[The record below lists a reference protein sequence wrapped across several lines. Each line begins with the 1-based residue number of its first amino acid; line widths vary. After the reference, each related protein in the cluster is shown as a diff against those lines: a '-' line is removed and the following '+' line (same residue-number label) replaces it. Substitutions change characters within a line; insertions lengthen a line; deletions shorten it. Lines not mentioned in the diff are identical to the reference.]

1 MMSVHAENDFDRD
14 ENNGREKVCWRHKIR
29 YSADGALALGTVK
42 QPPHSR
48 AIIIFR
54 YHGYHAS
61 ILTLLTYKYT
71 LVYLIGPLHVTTN
84 ANASKHALSKS
95 LSEADTLEI
104 LFQGS
109 FYSAQAFMEVYFGC
123 PNNCRSI
130 EGRCDNFSHLLYACV
145 IVVRAIELSQLKA
158 FRHDKSCIQFTIMF
172 LASEFSTPLLLNN
185 VTQKNPPFHS
195 IVGPLLVMFS

>member
-1 MMSVHAENDFDRD
+1 MCPQELQL
-14 ENNGREKVCWRHKIR
+14 W
-29 YSADGALALGTVK
+29 
-42 QPPHSR
+42 Q
-48 AIIIFR
+48 
-54 YHGYHAS
+54 
-61 ILTLLTYKYT
+61 
-71 LVYLIGPLHVTTN
+71 HVLN
-84 ANASKHALSKS
+84 KS
-95 LSEADTLEI
+95 LSEAEALEI

-195 IVGPLLVMFS
+195 IVGPLLVMFSWISLHDGLFRSYYFVLGKSVQNNLRPWNMQTEVTLAN